1 MSEMKKEGPFAII
14 RDKDGRVVHRQIDQQ
29 GPRKNWR
36 QYARLMTNDGLDM
49 FQKMVSI
56 AKGEAFQTEITLPTG
71 EKMLSE
77 PMIPPLS
84 VQKEAAKDVFEL
96 IHGKA
101 VAATEVV
108 KAEEEAKEIE
118 RVRAMSDDELY
129 RQFLRGPAQAVER
142 SREQTIGNM
151 RVYTSP
157 NVAPG
162 TVFVMQPRSFMNPL
176 EVTRVDM
183 PDHEPVAP
191 PDDEDVP

>member
-14 RDKDGRVVHRQIDQQ
+14 RDKDGRVVHRQLDQQ

-108 KAEEEAKEIE
+108 KAEEEAKELE

-129 RQFLRGPAQAVER
+129 RLLERGTEEAVLIEAGDEV
-142 SREQTIGNM
+142 EQ
-151 RVYTSP
+151 YAYDPS
-157 NVAPG
+157 
-162 TVFVMQPRSFMNPL
+162 
-176 EVTRVDM
+176 E
-183 PDHEPVAP
+183 
-191 PDDEDVP
+191 DE

>member
-1 MSEMKKEGPFAII
+1 MKKEGPFAII

-118 RVRAMSDDELY
+118 RV
-129 RQFLRGPAQAVER
+129 GP
-142 SREQTIGNM
+142 
-151 RVYTSP
+151 
-157 NVAPG
+157 
-162 TVFVMQPRSFMNPL
+162 
-176 EVTRVDM
+176 
-183 PDHEPVAP
+183 
-191 PDDEDVP
+191 